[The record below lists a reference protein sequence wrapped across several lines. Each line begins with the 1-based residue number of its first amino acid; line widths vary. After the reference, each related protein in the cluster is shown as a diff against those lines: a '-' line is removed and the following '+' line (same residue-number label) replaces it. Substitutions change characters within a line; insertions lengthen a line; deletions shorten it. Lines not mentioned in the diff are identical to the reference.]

1 MRKGLKKGLAIFAA
15 AAMTAGALSLAACG
29 YQFTPLTG
37 GPGADDAVV
46 SNGGFVV
53 EKGDYIYFINGI
65 ETQESDNTYG
75 TPVKGALMRM
85 NKSDVLAG
93 KSKDENGNPTAETVV
108 PSLMVAGDYYSG
120 LYIYGDRIYYATP
133 NNVRNTSGVV
143 ETNFLDF
150 KSAKLDGSDIKDHFR
165 ISDRESDYRF
175 IQLEKNGP
183 VYVAY
188 QSGSGEVHSYN
199 LSTDTDTTLFAGA
212 TDYTFSTTDKG
223 DAWIYYTMPV
233 REGLD
238 TDTYYSP
245 GYNQIYRVSVDTTEA
260 PYAYTWDQDY
270 LDEHDGK
277 APYTNLG
284 TIVLDGI
291 GRFDGT
297 DSETRPVFDSQFT
310 HDLAGLDGSKY
321 PLAPA
326 GYTYTLQSYAN
337 GGIYFTRSELTKTGS
352 PGEAAQLFYLP
363 QDQLSEKWNAET
375 GEGWNSI
382 KGNEIKTADTAGSI
396 EMVALAENTSKANRG
411 AIFYLDDE
419 GHHHYLYVAD
429 NNIYRADVDPDGS
442 GRIINDKDGKATP
455 ENGTGMRIARGV
467 SGATLQFIDIR
478 DDYSYVYFTRSGASG
493 GLTVERAV
501 FDSAAFYDAEG
512 SFKEDSG
519 LYYGDVPFKDYDQ
532 APYKNVKVL
541 NVEHASG
548 WYPYEVVDGI
558 LYYADAETY
567 AGTAYTYVSCVNLRG
582 SEGKLMTNAEI
593 ETKLNDAW
601 NKIMDSDK
609 KVGYLAKLTDDGE
622 GNLSTAM
629 KYYFY
634 TGETN
639 LFDSNIKDAVDA
651 GKEET
656 YLYTADEQARF
667 KEFAKT
673 GTVDGKEFG
682 DTRTRSHFIT
692 KLGVWTE
699 DDEEALEEYWRTT
712 IRFYTPEEETEEGL
726 EDWALALIIVAV
738 LLVVAGAA
746 LTAVLVVLKKRKEEK
761 KAAARPKRMRVDTT
775 DDKSVDVYA
784 TEPEELTEPAGEP
797 TEDPAE
803 EIAEEITEEFAETVE
818 TPAETEAPAEPE
830 PEAPAEP
837 ETPAEPEAEAPAE
850 EPEAP
855 APEAPAEDE
864 PHSEE

>member
-1 MRKGLKKGLAIFAA
+1 MKLVSLEQEFSDGNEELLMRKGLKRILAIFAA
-15 AAMTAGALSLAACG
+15 ASMTAGALSLAACG
-29 YQFTPLTG
+29 YKFTPLSG
-37 GPGADDAVV
+37 GPAADAAVV

-53 EKGDYIYFINGI
+53 EKGDYVYFINGI
-65 ETQESDNTYG
+65 ETQESDNSYG
-75 TPVKGALMRM
+75 TPVKGALVRM
-85 NKSDVLAG
+85 SKSDVLAG
-93 KSKDENGNPTAETVV
+93 KSKDENGNPTAEIVV

-120 LYIYGDRIYYATP
+120 LFIYGDRIYYATP

-165 ISDRESDYRF
+165 ISDRESTYRF
-175 IQLEKNGP
+175 IQLKNDGP

-188 QSGSGEVHSYN
+188 SNGSGEVHSYN

-223 DAWIYYTMPV
+223 DGWIYYTMPV

-260 PYAYTWDQDY
+260 PYTYTWDQEY
-270 LDEHDGK
+270 LDDHDGE

-310 HDLAGLDGSKY
+310 HDLKEGVT

-363 QDQLSEKWNAET
+363 AATLSA
-375 GEGWNSI
+375 EGWNSI
-382 KGNEIKTADTAGSI
+382 TGNAVKTAGNSGSI
-396 EMVALAENTSKANRG
+396 EMVALAENTSRANTS
-411 AIFYLDDE
+411 AVFYLDGE

-429 NNIYRADVDPDGS
+429 GNIYRADVDPDGS
-442 GRIINDKDGKATP
+442 GRIINDKDGNPTA
-455 ENGTGMRIARGV
+455 ENGTGMRIATDA
-467 SGATLQFIDIR
+467 SGATLQFLDMR
-478 DDYSYVYFTRSGASG
+478 DDYDYVYFTRSGASG
-493 GLTVERAV
+493 GYTVERAV
-501 FDSAAFYDAEG
+501 F
-512 SFKEDSG
+512 SG
-519 LYYGDVPFKDYDQ
+519 TGLNYGDVPFAGVPQ
-532 APYKNVKVL
+532 APYKSVRVL

-558 LYYADAETY
+558 LYFADAETF
-567 AGTAYTYVSCVNLRG
+567 AGNAYTYISSVKLLNG
-582 SEGKLMTNAEI
+582 DGKLMNNEEI
-593 ETKLNDAW
+593 KAVNDEW

-609 KVGYLAKLTDDGE
+609 KVGYLAKLTADGE

-629 KYYFY
+629 RYYFY
-634 TGETN
+634 TGESK
-639 LFDSNIKDAVDA
+639 LFDSNIQEAVDA

-667 KEFAKT
+667 KAFVKD
-673 GTVDGKEFG
+673 GKVDGKEFG
-682 DTRTRSHFIT
+682 DTRTRAHYVT
-692 KLGVWTE
+692 KIGIWTE
-699 DDEEALEEYWRTT
+699 DDTDAMEEYWRTT
-712 IRFYTPEEETEEGL
+712 IRFYAPEETVEEGL
-726 EDWALALIIVAV
+726 EDWALALIILAV
-738 LLVVAGAA
+738 LLVVAGCA
-746 LTAVLVVLKKRKEEK
+746 LTVTLLYLKKRKEAAR
-761 KAAARPKRMRVDTT
+761 AAAKPKRMKVDTT
-775 DDKSVDVYA
+775 DDRNVDVYA
-784 TEPEELTEPAGEP
+784 DEPTTAEPEEAP
-797 TEDPAE
+797 TE
-803 EIAEEITEEFAETVE
+803 
-818 TPAETEAPAEPE
+818 
-830 PEAPAEP
+830 
-837 ETPAEPEAEAPAE
+837 EAPAE
-850 EPEAP
+850 EPVEEPTEAVPAEEPVEEVPAEETPVEAP
-855 APEAPAEDE
+855 EEEAPAEE
-864 PHSEE
+864 APTEEAPHEE